1 MGFQQGLS
9 GLNVSSKNLDVIG
22 NNVANASTVGF
33 KSGQAQFADVFAASL
48 SGAGTAPVGLGAK
61 LAAVS
66 QQFTQGNI
74 TTTNNPLDL
83 AINGGGFYIVSQP
96 GTSTP
101 YYSRNGQFSLDS
113 TNNIVTNE
121 GYRLQGYPID
131 SAGNI
136 LVGSTPSDL
145 TVSRAKIEPLAT
157 GTSALANGVQAN
169 LNLDSREAIIPAAT
183 LFDYTNPSTYN
194 RSTALS
200 IYDSLGNP
208 HTLTL
213 YFKKTAVNT
222 WETYTTVTNPA
233 GATPTFTDLSAGGT
247 VIQQTLNFSTAG
259 ALVGAPVAQPITDAE
274 LGYPGGVNAMS
285 FPIDFSSS
293 TQYGST
299 FTVNSLAQDGFSS
312 GELAGFN
319 VGADGIIK
327 GRYTNGQSKN
337 LGQVALANFANPQGL
352 QPQGN
357 NRWSVTSSSGVALI
371 NIPGAGGTGVLQS
384 AAVEDSNVDLTQELV
399 NMITA
404 QRVYQANAQTIKTQD
419 AVLQTLVNLR

>member
-1 MGFQQGLS
+1 
-9 GLNVSSKNLDVIG
+9 
-22 NNVANASTVGF
+22 VGF

-48 SGAGTAPVGLGAK
+48 AGAGTAPVGLGAK
-61 LAAVS
+61 LAGIA

-74 TTTNNPLDL
+74 TTTNNPLDI
-83 AINGGGFYIVSQP
+83 AINGGGFFMVSQP

-101 YYSRNGQFSLDS
+101 FYSRNGQFSMDS
-113 TNNIVTNE
+113 NSFIVSNE
-121 GYRLQGYPID
+121 GYRLQGYPVD
-131 SAGNI
+131 ASGNI
-136 LVGSTPSDL
+136 LVGSTPQDIQ
-145 TVSRAKIEPLAT
+145 VSRAKINPLAT
-157 GTSALANGVQAN
+157 GTSAMANGVQAN

-183 LFDYTNPSTYN
+183 AFDYTNPNTYN

-200 IYDSLGNP
+200 IYDSLGNA
-208 HTLTL
+208 HTQTL

-222 WETYTTVTNPA
+222 WQVYSTVTNPS
-233 GATPTFTDLSAGGT
+233 GATPTFFDLSVGGT
-247 VIQQTLNFSTAG
+247 VVQQTLNFNTSG
-259 ALVGAPVAQPITDAE
+259 ALPAAYTPATQNITAAQ
-274 LGYPGGVNAMS
+274 LGYPAGVNAMA
-285 FPIDFSSS
+285 FAVDFSSS

-299 FTVNSLAQDGFSS
+299 FTVNSLAQDGYSS

-327 GRYTNGQSKN
+327 GNYTNGQTKS
-337 LGQVALANFANPQGL
+337 LGQIALANFANPQGL

-357 NRWSVTSSSGVALI
+357 NRWAATSASGVALI

-384 AAVEDSNVDLTQELV
+384 AAIEDSNVDLTQELV

-419 AVLQTLVNLR
+419 SVLQTLVNLR